1 MLIATAA
8 VVPVVLVAS
17 LVLAVLILLYR
28 PLPTIEADMRLLGLD
43 ERAEIVRDV
52 WGVPHIF
59 ARTTHDLFYL
69 QGYAVAQDR
78 LFQIE
83 LLRRAGRGQLAAVI
97 GPAGAESDAAAG
109 ASGLVAAAEAEGA
122 RLGAPAR
129 AAAQAYADGVNK
141 FLQQH
146 GDSLPLEFTLLG
158 FRPAPW
164 RVSDS
169 LVVLQV
175 LAAPRTPG
183 SPLTRAIAGAS
194 DAAGTGDAAG
204 ARGATGAGDA
214 AGASCRA
221 LAGSRTASGQPLLE
235 GDPRLFG
242 GRDPGLWYAV
252 ALTGPDDE
260 LAGFAA
266 PGVPGIAIGHN
277 RRLAWSFIAA
287 PSAPS
292 APSALSA
299 PATPVAPA
307 TPRSSAGGGA
317 SLLQDLDAAL
327 ALGRA
332 TDRGTFGAALAAARG
347 GTPAYCYADAAGHIG
362 TVSAGVAAFDP
373 PGGEARQGGA
383 LAVPVAP
390 AAAEAITFRHPLAAL
405 QPPVLPAA
413 LGGFLTAGPY
423 DPPAGGALE
432 RIAVDLGDLDAT
444 RAVLPLGESGQP
456 AARHYRDQAAPWRA
470 GELLPLP
477 LSRARLGTGEAT
489 LVFRPR

>member
-1 MLIATAA
+1 MASAA
-8 VVPVVLVAS
+8 LAVIVVAS
-17 LVLAVLILLYR
+17 LVVAVLILLYR
-28 PLPTIEADMRLLGLD
+28 PLPTTDADTRLLGLD
-43 ERAEIVRDV
+43 ERAEIVRDAS
-52 WGVPHIF
+52 GVPHIF

-109 ASGLVAAAEAEGA
+109 ASGLVAAAEAEEA
-122 RLGAPAR
+122 RLGLSAR

-141 FLQQH
+141 FLEQH
-146 GDSLPLEFTLLG
+146 GESLPLEFTLLG

-164 RVSDS
+164 RVGDS

-175 LAAPRTPG
+175 LAASRTPG
-183 SPLTRAIAGAS
+183 SPLTRIIAGAD
-194 DAAGTGDAAG
+194 DAAGT
-204 ARGATGAGDA
+204 GDA

-242 GRDPGLWYAV
+242 RRDPGLWYTV
-252 ALTGPDDE
+252 ALTGPDDQ

-266 PGVPGIAIGHN
+266 PGVPGIAIGRN
-277 RRLAWSFIAA
+277 GRLAWSFVAA

-292 APSALSA
+292 APSAA
-299 PATPVAPA
+299 ATPVALVA
-307 TPRSSAGGGA
+307 PRSPAGGGT
-317 SLLQDLDAAL
+317 SLLRDLDAAL

-332 TDRGTFGAALAAARG
+332 TDPSSFGAALTAARG
-347 GTPAYCYADAAGHIG
+347 GTPAYCYADAAGHVG
-362 TVSAGVAAFDP
+362 TLSAGVAAFDP
-373 PGGEARQGGA
+373 PGGEAWQGGA
-383 LAVPVAP
+383 LAVPAAP
-390 AAAEAITFRHPLAAL
+390 PTPEDVTFRHPLAAL
-405 QPPVLPAA
+405 HPPVLPAA
-413 LGGFLTAGPY
+413 LIPFLSAGPY
-423 DPPAGGALE
+423 VPPAGGALE
-432 RIAVDLGDLDAT
+432 RIAVDLGDLDAV

-456 AARHYRDQAAPWRA
+456 AARHDRDQTAPWRA

-477 LSRARLGTGEAT
+477 LTRARLGTGEAT
-489 LVFRPR
+489 LVLRPR